1 MDDSN
6 PPVAASIQLFS
17 GSQQPEEETDR
28 MTRRL
33 LQQMRESGVQADLV
47 HRPGVE
53 AGAKGLELLAL
64 GEFLLHLVPAAV
76 PNALGILKDW
86 LDRDKGRH
94 IKLKLPNGV
103 DFELTGSMPMEDIE
117 RLVQTLS
124 AAASPAAS
132 AP

>member
-1 MDDSN
+1 
-6 PPVAASIQLFS
+6 
-17 GSQQPEEETDR
+17 
-28 MTRRL
+28 
-33 LQQMRESGVQADLV
+33 
-47 HRPGVE
+47 VE